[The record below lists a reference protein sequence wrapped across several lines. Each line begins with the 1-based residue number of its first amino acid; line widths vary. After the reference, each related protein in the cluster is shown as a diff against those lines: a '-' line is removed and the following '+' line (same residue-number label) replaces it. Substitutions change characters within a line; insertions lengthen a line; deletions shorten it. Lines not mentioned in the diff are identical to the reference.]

1 MSPALPPVVFDR
13 TCRRAYV
20 ATLRGTVRA
29 VAHLDNLGGELLTL
43 WTASAGAPVI
53 SAPAFLAAQ
62 RALAVATVQG
72 SVRCFSNMKGRLL
85 PCVICPRA
93 FQM

>member
-1 MSPALPPVVFDR
+1 MVFDR

-29 VAHLDNLGGELLTL
+29 LAYLDISGEELLTF

-53 SAPAFLAAQ
+53 SAPVFLAAQ
-62 RALAVATVQG
+62 RGLAVATVQG
-72 SVRCFSNMKGRLL
+72 SVRCFSNMEGELL
-85 PCVICPRA
+85 PCVMCLRA
-93 FQM
+93 FRM